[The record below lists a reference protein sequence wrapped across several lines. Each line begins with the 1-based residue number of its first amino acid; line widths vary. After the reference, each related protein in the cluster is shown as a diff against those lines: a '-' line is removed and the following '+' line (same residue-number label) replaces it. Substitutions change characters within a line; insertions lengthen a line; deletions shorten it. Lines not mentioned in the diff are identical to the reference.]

1 MGRYES
7 YTGYKDFSTFNHE
20 QAMAFKKHLASQK
33 NQRTGDASRV
43 YKGVSTPPSLP
54 EQNKPPSFY
63 PAMLESTRIKEA
75 KKSVSRI

>member
-33 NQRTGDASRV
+33 NQRTGDPISKATML
-43 YKGVSTPPSLP
+43 STVKALQ
-54 EQNKPPSFY
+54 EFF
-63 PAMLESTRIKEA
+63 R
-75 KKSVSRI
+75 